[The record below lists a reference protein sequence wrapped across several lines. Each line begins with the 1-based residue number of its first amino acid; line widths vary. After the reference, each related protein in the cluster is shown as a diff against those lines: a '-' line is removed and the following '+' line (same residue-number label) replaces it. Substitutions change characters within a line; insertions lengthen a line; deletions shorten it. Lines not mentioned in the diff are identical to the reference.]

1 MTRHEIHNPDDLAPP
16 RGYAHAVIAARDTR
30 HVAIAGQIGS
40 DAGGKVTDPGSL
52 PAQLDRTLANILVA
66 VRAAGGEPEDVT
78 RMRIYVTDVDAYRAA
93 SRELGAVW
101 RRHFGRFY
109 PAMTLV
115 GVAALVD
122 PQALIEIDADAYVPE
137 ARP

>member
-16 RGYAHAVIAARDTR
+16 RGYAHAVTAAPNTR
-30 HVAIAGQIGS
+30 HVAIAGQIGP
-40 DAGGKVTDPGSL
+40 PGDL
-52 PAQLDRTLANILVA
+52 AAQFDRTLANVLTA
-66 VRAAGGEPEDVT
+66 LRAAGGEPTDLT
-78 RMRIYVTDVDAYRAA
+78 RLRIYVTNIDAYRAA
-93 SRELGAVW
+93 TKELGAVW

-115 GVAALVD
+115 GVTELVD

>member
-1 MTRHEIHNPDDLAPP
+1 VTPHEIHNPDELAPP
-16 RGYAHAVIAARDTR
+16 RGYAHAVVPGDNTR

-40 DAGGKVTDPGSL
+40 DASGGIVDPDSL
-52 PAQLDRTLANILVA
+52 PAQFDRTLANILIA
-66 VRAAGGEPEDVT
+66 VRAAGGEPTDVT

-93 SRELGAVW
+93 THELGAIW

-115 GVAALVD
+115 GVAALLD
-122 PQALIEIDADAYVPE
+122 PQARIEIDADAHVPE